1 MGNYDCIFDWEL
13 QTDGLILIKV
23 SRPGYMSGPLVCEN
37 VIGVV
42 HDHFITLH
50 LDMDIDGANNSFV
63 EVHLEKQETC
73 PGESPRKGYLKI
85 EQRSRLGNP
94 SGHKAVP
101 GGNAATLLR
110 SAFTNK

>member
-1 MGNYDCIFDWEL
+1 MS
-13 QTDGLILIKV
+13 K
-23 SRPGYMSGPLVCEN
+23 PGFMSGPLVCEN

-63 EVHLEKQETC
+63 EVHLEKQETS

-85 EQRSRLGNP
+85 EQCVAKTERD
-94 SGHKAVP
+94 A
-101 GGNAATLLR
+101 
-110 SAFTNK
+110 

>member
-1 MGNYDCIFDWEL
+1 
-13 QTDGLILIKV
+13 
-23 SRPGYMSGPLVCEN
+23 MSGPLVCEN

-63 EVHLEKQETC
+63 EVHLEKQETS

-85 EQRSRLGNP
+85 EQYTATPSDRNEQWAGGLLVYQSREDEALAVWSEMCNKTENLKLRKSNSP
-94 SGHKAVP
+94 SAC
-101 GGNAATLLR
+101 
-110 SAFTNK
+110 